1 MRGANT
7 GINVTTETYTHVSI
21 ISCYFITLLGCHA
34 DDQVARDPFPDTRSS
49 NREPKL
55 YDLEVVDQDGQVG
68 STDKDLDDIG
78 TSELGYSSS
87 VVRLTG
93 EQDERE
99 VRFKP

>member
-21 ISCYFITLLGCHA
+21 IPCCFIIFDQHA
-34 DDQVARDPFPDTRSS
+34 DGKVARDPFPDTRPS

-55 YDLEVVDQDGQVG
+55 YDLEVVDQDRHAG
-68 STDKDLDDIG
+68 SVDKDLDDMG

-93 EQDERE
+93 EQDDRE

>member
-1 MRGANT
+1 
-7 GINVTTETYTHVSI
+7 V
-21 ISCYFITLLGCHA
+21 A
-34 DDQVARDPFPDTRSS
+34 DGQVARDPFPDTRSS

-55 YDLEVVDQDGQVG
+55 YDLEVVDQDTR
-68 STDKDLDDIG
+68 STDKDQDDAG
-78 TSELGYSSS
+78 NSELGYSSS

>member
-1 MRGANT
+1 MM
-7 GINVTTETYTHVSI
+7 
-21 ISCYFITLLGCHA
+21 LLEHYA
-34 DDQVARDPFPDTRSS
+34 DGQVARDPFPDTRPS

-55 YDLEVVDQDGQVG
+55 YDLEVVDQDAR
-68 STDKDLDDIG
+68 STDKDLDDVG

-99 VRFKP
+99 LRFKP

>member
-1 MRGANT
+1 MM
-7 GINVTTETYTHVSI
+7 
-21 ISCYFITLLGCHA
+21 LLEHYA
-34 DDQVARDPFPDTRSS
+34 DGQVARDPFPDTRPS

-55 YDLEVVDQDGQVG
+55 YDLEVVDQDGRVG

-99 VRFKP
+99 LRFKP

>member
-21 ISCYFITLLGCHA
+21 IFSFVILLERSA
-34 DDQVARDPFPDTRSS
+34 DGQVARDPFPDTRSS